1 MRTLARPALY
11 ACLAVAV
18 PSLAA
23 PSAAIAA
30 GADGERFTA
39 TMSGGSEVPPTGSP
53 GTGSVQ
59 ATLDPATRVLHYTLT
74 FQGLTG
80 PATMA
85 HFHGPAPV
93 GANAGVEVPLGNAPV
108 SPVRGEATLSTEQ
121 VAALEQGRLY
131 ANVHTPKH
139 PGGEIRGQLM
149 KGA

>member
-1 MRTLARPALY
+1 MSIPARPTLY
-11 ACLAVAV
+11 ACLALG
-18 PSLAA
+18 LAA
-23 PSAAIAA
+23 PSVAALSNAA
-30 GADGERFTA
+30 AADGERFTA
-39 TMSGGSEVPPTGSP
+39 TMSGSSEVPPTGSP

-93 GANAGVEVPLGNAPV
+93 GANAGVEVALGNAPK
-108 SPVRGEATLSTEQ
+108 SPIRGEATLSTEQ
-121 VAALEQGRLY
+121 VEALEQGKLY